1 MRSPTASCFPKS
13 RAKAQRGLCVE
24 YACGRSARMHAKGK
38 IEVRGCHCLPV
49 HYTHIRLGAGREW
62 FWQDTSAI
70 GAPQRPH
77 SPRAMA
83 VGSVP
88 LSCLSLV
95 ARASM
100 HALERTRVSR
110 QARRVESFPRDASKA
125 FSRDASRPHR
135 HSSASDTV
143 DTAPHTPLLVLPSAH
158 YTNTHGVHTHSWR
171 TDSTQISTQEA
182 AGETEQQLA
191 ASLRA
196 LGVHPLIMSSALSS
210 LPSWPLAGPMA

>member
-1 MRSPTASCFPKS
+1 MA
-13 RAKAQRGLCVE
+13 
-24 YACGRSARMHAKGK
+24 
-38 IEVRGCHCLPV
+38 V
-49 HYTHIRLGAGREW
+49 HYTRIRMRAGSEW

-83 VGSVP
+83 RRSVP

-100 HALERTRVSR
+100 HALQRTWVSR
-110 QARRVESFPRDASKA
+110 QARRVGTLACLETCRGPI
-125 FSRDASRPHR
+125 
-135 HSSASDTV
+135 
-143 DTAPHTPLLVLPSAH
+143 DTALLLILPFSYRPPHITQTP
-158 YTNTHGVHTHSWR
+158 WR
-171 TDSTQISTQEA
+171 TVSTQISTQEA

-196 LGVHPLIMSSALSS
+196 LGAHPLIMSSALISRPSS
-210 LPSWPLAGPMA
+210 PLAGPTVPRTSTI

>member
-1 MRSPTASCFPKS
+1 MA
-13 RAKAQRGLCVE
+13 
-24 YACGRSARMHAKGK
+24 
-38 IEVRGCHCLPV
+38 V
-49 HYTHIRLGAGREW
+49 HYTRIRMRAGSEW

-143 DTAPHTPLLVLPSAH
+143 DTALLLILPFSYCPPRITQTLMAYIH
-158 YTNTHGVHTHSWR
+158 THGAPIQR
-171 TDSTQISTQEA
+171 KLA
-182 AGETEQQLA
+182 RKKQLA
-191 ASLRA
+191 RR
-196 LGVHPLIMSSALSS
+196 SSS
-210 LPSWPLAGPMA
+210 